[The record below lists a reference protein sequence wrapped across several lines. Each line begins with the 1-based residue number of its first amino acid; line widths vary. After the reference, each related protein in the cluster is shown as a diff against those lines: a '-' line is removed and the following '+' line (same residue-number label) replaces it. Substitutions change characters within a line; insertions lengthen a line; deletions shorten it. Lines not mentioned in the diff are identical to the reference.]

1 MGNQAPSYPGYLAFF
16 LRPLLSLLSFRM
28 SMFPSMLLQKIFSQE
43 TVVWAATFTIA
54 SFTVSVTVIPL
65 ISYLFL
71 TPRFD
76 YNGKHVVIT
85 GGSSGIGLECAKL
98 YAKEGANVTIVAR
111 DGQKLVE
118 ASKILSAFT
127 QPNRKVLS
135 VSVDTGSS
143 EDAVAKA
150 LAPCVKELGDAD
162 VLVNCAGT
170 SMTSPF
176 ETTSGAEFERMMR
189 VNLLGSVYPTKFLV
203 QGMKAKRSGRIV
215 FVSSQ
220 VAQAAIHG
228 YTAYAA
234 SKWALRGLAEV
245 RT

>member
-1 MGNQAPSYPGYLAFF
+1 
-16 LRPLLSLLSFRM
+16 
-28 SMFPSMLLQKIFSQE
+28 MLLQKVFSQE
-43 TVVWAATFTIA
+43 TVVWTATYSIATFA
-54 SFTVSVTVIPL
+54 VLVTVLPL

-71 TPRFD
+71 TPHFD
-76 YNGKHVVIT
+76 YNDKHVVVT

-111 DGQKLVE
+111 DAKKLAE
-118 ASKILSAFT
+118 ACKIVATFT
-127 QPNRKVLS
+127 QPNRKVLYA
-135 VSVDTGSS
+135 SVDTGSS

-150 LAPCVKELGDAD
+150 LAPCLKELGDAD

-170 SMTSPF
+170 SISSPF
-176 ETTSGAEFERMMR
+176 ESTSGDEFERMMR
-189 VNLLGSVYPTKFLV
+189 VNLLGSVYPTKVLI

-228 YTAYAA
+228 FTAYAS

-245 RT
+245 RTAQTLLSIPLFSQVSL

>member
-1 MGNQAPSYPGYLAFF
+1 
-16 LRPLLSLLSFRM
+16 
-28 SMFPSMLLQKIFSQE
+28 MLLQKFFSQE
-43 TVVWAATFTIA
+43 TVVWAATISIA
-54 SFTVSVTVIPL
+54 TFTVSVTVIPL

-111 DGQKLVE
+111 DSKKLAE
-118 ASKILSAFT
+118 ACKIVTTFT
-127 QPNRKVLS
+127 QPNRKVLYA
-135 VSVDTGSS
+135 SVDTGSS

-176 ETTSGAEFERMMR
+176 ETTCGAEFERMMR
-189 VNLLGSVYPTKFLV
+189 VNLLGSVYPTKVLV

-215 FVSSQ
+215 FLSSQ

-245 RT
+245 RTAQ

>member
-1 MGNQAPSYPGYLAFF
+1 
-16 LRPLLSLLSFRM
+16 
-28 SMFPSMLLQKIFSQE
+28 MLLQKIFNQE
-43 TVVWAATFTIA
+43 TAAWAATISIA
-54 SFTVSVTVIPL
+54 TFAVSVTVLPL
-65 ISYLFL
+65 ISYLL

-111 DGQKLVE
+111 DAQKLAE
-118 ASKILSAFT
+118 ACKIVTACA
-127 QPNRKVLS
+127 QPNRKVLYA
-135 VSVDTGSS
+135 SVDTGSS

-150 LAPCVKELGDAD
+150 LAPCLKELGDAD

-170 SMTSPF
+170 SISSPF
-176 ETTSGAEFERMMR
+176 DTTSGAEFERMMR
-189 VNLLGSVYPTKFLV
+189 VNLLGSVYPTKVVV

-228 YTAYAA
+228 FTAYAA

-245 RT
+245 RTALRLFTSLPSPISFRLILSCICVLWLIRHCKWS